1 MTSLAVRNTFWLQR
15 GGSDP
20 DGGISKTAPAV
31 KAGAQPETTVAPAPE
46 SKPEESNPLFSQN
59 YWQKAFFMA

>member
-46 SKPEESNPLFSQN
+46 SKPEESNPLF
-59 YWQKAFFMA
+59 